1 MNHKKRKTAVLFAFI
16 LLLGLFLTACS
27 SGQNTS
33 EEGASSLES
42 ADAGSSEADGQN
54 SEGTADTE
62 AAETPILPKKQHRKL
77 SIT

>member
-33 EEGASSLES
+33 EEARPLW
-42 ADAGSSEADGQN
+42 N
-54 SEGTADTE
+54 PLTP
-62 AAETPILPKKQHRKL
+62 AAPKPTGRTPRALQIRKLLKRRILPKKQHRKL